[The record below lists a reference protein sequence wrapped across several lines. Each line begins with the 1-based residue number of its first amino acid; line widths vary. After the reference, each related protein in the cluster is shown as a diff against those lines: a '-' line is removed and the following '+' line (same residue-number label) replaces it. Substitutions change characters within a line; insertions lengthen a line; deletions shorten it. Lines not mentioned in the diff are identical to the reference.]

1 MNYLAASC
9 RGINIEISFLSMQ
22 ALEYLP
28 TVRQVKLIYP
38 DTLPT
43 FGTGQVTLSGLFPA
57 VMRSLR

>member
-22 ALEYLP
+22 ASEYLP

-38 DTLPT
+38 DTL
-43 FGTGQVTLSGLFPA
+43 SY
-57 VMRSLR
+57 RDYSLRS